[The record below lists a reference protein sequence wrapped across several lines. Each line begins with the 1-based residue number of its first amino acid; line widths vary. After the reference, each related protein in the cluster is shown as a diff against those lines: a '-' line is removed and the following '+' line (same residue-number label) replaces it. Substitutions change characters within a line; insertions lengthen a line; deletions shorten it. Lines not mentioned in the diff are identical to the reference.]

1 MPHMS
6 PSLIH
11 CYPLMVGRAAGC
23 MVEDVDGNVYLD
35 AEAGVATASTGH
47 CHPAVAAAIA
57 AQAETLIHICGT
69 DFHYPGYGE
78 ICERLGQLAQRIG
91 PNAHHWQT
99 FLTNSG
105 TEAVEASL
113 KLARQ
118 HTKRPNIIAFRGG
131 FHGRTMGS
139 LSLTASKAKYRRGFG
154 PLLPGVY
161 HATYGEAASVAELF
175 ATTCPAEDVAA
186 IVVEPVLGEGGYI
199 VPPAEFLPGLRAL
212 CDRHGIL
219 LVFDE
224 VQSGM
229 GRTGQDVR
237 RRAHGRGPGR
247 AVAGQGHRLR
257 NAAGRDDGP
266 ARGHDLGPG
275 DARLDDRRQPGRHR
289 RRDGDAGPAG
299 KDAGRQLGAR
309 RGAAEGAA
317 RRAAGRRGHR
327 DGGARH
333 RPHDRGRI
341 HVARHRRGG
350 RPALLP
356 PRPPGAGVRAEGDPD
371 LAPAHLDGRTG
382 RYDRRGVRARHRRRG
397 GVRPSPHE
405 RPDPAASRPR
415 LLHLD
420 RPGGRH
426 AAGDRRRRGGALRH
440 RRRRPLVGPGQHD
453 VERAAGTRPPA
464 HEGGAG
470 RGRRARPADDPV
482 RRRSRTRCGPPS
494 CWRR

>member
-1 MPHMS
+1 MTSQALPRTDDPQALAGQPITIVTEPPGPRAKEMIARAMPHMS

-11 CYPLMVGRAAGC
+11 CYPLMVRRAAGC

-69 DFHYPGYGE
+69 DFHYPGYGA

-91 PNAHHWQT
+91 PNTHHWQT

-105 TEAVEASL
+105 TEAVEAAL

-118 HTKRPNIIAFRGG
+118 HTKRPNVIAFRGG

-175 ATTCPAEDVAA
+175 ATTCPADDVAA

-199 VPPAEFLPGLRAL
+199 VPPPEFLPGLRAL

-229 GRTGQDVR
+229 GRTGKMFAAEHTGVVPDILLLAKGIASGMPLGAMMARREVMTWGPGTHGSTIAGNPVAIAAGMATLDLLEKSLVDNSARVGALLKARLGERLAGAATVTDVR
-237 RRAHGRGPGR
+237 GVGLMIGVEFTSHAVAEAVAQLCFRRGMLVLECGQKAIRISPPLILTEGQADTIADVLAR
-247 AVAGQGHRLR
+247 AVA
-257 NAAGRDDGP
+257 
-266 ARGHDLGPG
+266 
-275 DARLDDRRQPGRHR
+275 DA
-289 RRDGDAGPAG
+289 
-299 KDAGRQLGAR
+299 
-309 RGAAEGAA
+309 
-317 RRAAGRRGHR
+317 
-327 DGGARH
+327 
-333 RPHDRGRI
+333 
-341 HVARHRRGG
+341 
-350 RPALLP
+350 
-356 PRPPGAGVRAEGDPD
+356 PGAVSA
-371 LAPAHLDGRTG
+371 
-382 RYDRRGVRARHRRRG
+382 
-397 GVRPSPHE
+397 
-405 RPDPAASRPR
+405 
-415 LLHLD
+415 
-420 RPGGRH
+420 
-426 AAGDRRRRGGALRH
+426 
-440 RRRRPLVGPGQHD
+440 
-453 VERAAGTRPPA
+453 
-464 HEGGAG
+464 
-470 RGRRARPADDPV
+470 
-482 RRRSRTRCGPPS
+482 
-494 CWRR
+494 